1 MANSTKFNEELNQ
14 KKKRGLRPGWQDRL
28 PVKPVLAAIA
38 AVLVLTVLVL
48 INRPT
53 STVLSSAELD
63 VIRSAGV
70 LRVGVD
76 DGVAGLYQN
85 GDGYEKAVAEGLAQ
99 LIFGHTEG
107 VTLVAV
113 DRYSAP
119 WRMNDGEL
127 DLVLMSMQA
136 FSQEGYESSEV
147 PFFTDRC
154 VILAYEPFDLLAGK
168 TIAVLEDTPCETL
181 LYDYLESE
189 EPELNVHPAAD
200 YYSMRVMLRAGTV
213 DAVCV
218 PQTVALSWKESRTQ
232 ILPFAIGDIP
242 YYAIAKK
249 DSVLIDLCNEVFYDW
264 RLDGTFRDW
273 GGRYGVEWG
282 ANG

>member
-1 MANSTKFNEELNQ
+1 MANGTKFNEQLNQ

-28 PVKPVLAAIA
+28 PIKPVLFAIA
-38 AVLVLTVLVL
+38 AVLILTVLVL

-63 VIRSAGV
+63 VIKSAGV

-76 DGVAGLYQN
+76 GDLAGLYQN
-85 GDGYEKAVAEGLAQ
+85 GDGYEKAVAEGLAD
-99 LIFGHTEG
+99 LVFGHTEG
-107 VTLVAV
+107 LTLIGV

-119 WRMNDGEL
+119 WKMNDGDL

-136 FSQEGYESSEV
+136 FSQEGYESSAI

-154 VILAYEPFDLLAGK
+154 VILAYEPFDSLAAK
-168 TIAVLEDTPCETL
+168 TIAVLEDTPSESL
-181 LYDYLESE
+181 LYDYLEST
-189 EPELNVHPAAD
+189 EPELVVHPAAD

-218 PQTVALSWKESRTQ
+218 PRTVAMTWKESRTQ
-232 ILPFAIGDIP
+232 ILPFTIGEIP

-249 DSVLIDLCNEVFYDW
+249 DSVLVDLCNEAFYDW
-264 RLDGTFRDW
+264 QLDGTFRNW
-273 GGRYGVEWG
+273 GARYGVEWG

>member
-1 MANSTKFNEELNQ
+1 MANGTKFNEQLNQ

-28 PVKPVLAAIA
+28 PIKPVLFAIA
-38 AVLVLTVLVL
+38 AVLILTVLVL

-63 VIRSAGV
+63 VIKSAGV

-76 DGVAGLYQN
+76 GDLAGLYQN
-85 GDGYEKAVAEGLAQ
+85 GDGYEKAVAEGLAD
-99 LIFGHTEG
+99 LVFGHTEG
-107 VTLVAV
+107 LTLIGV

-119 WRMNDGEL
+119 WKMNDGDL

-136 FSQEGYESSEV
+136 FSQEGYESSAI

-154 VILAYEPFDLLAGK
+154 VILAYEPFDSLAAK
-168 TIAVLEDTPCETL
+168 TIAVLEDTPSESL
-181 LYDYLESE
+181 LYDYLEST
-189 EPELNVHPAAD
+189 EPELVVHPAAD

-218 PQTVALSWKESRTQ
+218 PRTVAMTWKESRTQ
-232 ILPFAIGDIP
+232 ILPFAIGEIP

-249 DSVLIDLCNEVFYDW
+249 DSVLVDLCNEAFYDW
-264 RLDGTFRDW
+264 QLDGTFRNW
-273 GGRYGVEWG
+273 GARYGVEWG